1 MAMSYL
7 LSRLKSR
14 PVFSRR
20 LLVRRPVLV
29 WMLTIA
35 VLAAIPPFYG
45 LVIGQAEIG
54 WISLGAAL
62 AITDLSLLALI
73 VRRAALRS
81 RADVLATFLVF
92 GALIAVVL
100 PVFLPI
106 YLSVFGAG
114 AGAAPIDQLGQ
125 ASVSMIAPTA
135 LLLALPYSAVM
146 GLLASWLGFVE
157 ITDPPTA
164 E

>member
-1 MAMSYL
+1 MAMSYV

-14 PVFSRR
+14 PAFSRR
-20 LLVRRPVLV
+20 LLVRRPALV

-54 WISLGAAL
+54 WISLGAGL
-62 AITDLSLLALI
+62 AITDLSLLVLI
-73 VRRAALRS
+73 LRRATLRS
-81 RADVLATFLVF
+81 RADVLATFLLF
-92 GALIAVVL
+92 GTLIAILL

-106 YLSVFGAG
+106 YQSLTGPGTVP
-114 AGAAPIDQLGQ
+114 APIDQLGQ
-125 ASVSMIAPTA
+125 ASVPMIAPTA